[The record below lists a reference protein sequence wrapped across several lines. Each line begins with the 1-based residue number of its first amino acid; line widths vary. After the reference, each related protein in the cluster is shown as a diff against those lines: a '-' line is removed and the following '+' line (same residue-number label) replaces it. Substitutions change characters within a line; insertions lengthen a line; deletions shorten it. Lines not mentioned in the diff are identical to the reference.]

1 MGVLIMLTVLLG
13 IIIVMFFISAC
24 VLIFELLFYGAG
36 SVVLVVLSVVL
47 MVGSLIFNR
56 QSSEKKVK
64 RKELKEDPN
73 FEAVKSQFEPIDK
86 YGDSYVSSKIGKV
99 LWVEGIR
106 WKLFN
111 ASEIVEYNV
120 IEKKHNENSDNI
132 LGKVVVEAGTGF
144 HAGDVIERLGVV
156 FTVADGNEYELLEFD
171 GNEPTK
177 KMESTISRHNR
188 LVRLFDEMVNGK
200 IN

>member
-1 MGVLIMLTVLLG
+1 MLTVLLG

>member
-1 MGVLIMLTVLLG
+1 MLTVLLG
-13 IIIVMFFISAC
+13 IIIVMFFILAC

-36 SVVLVVLSVVL
+36 SVVL
-47 MVGSLIFNR
+47 MVGALISLIFDR
-56 QSSEKKVK
+56 QSSKKKVK

>member
-1 MGVLIMLTVLLG
+1 MLTVLLG
-13 IIIVMFFISAC
+13 IIIVMFFILAC

-36 SVVLVVLSVVL
+36 SVVL
-47 MVGSLIFNR
+47 MVEALISLIFDR
-56 QSSEKKVK
+56 QSSKKKVK

>member
-1 MGVLIMLTVLLG
+1 MLTVLLG

-144 HAGDVIERLGVV
+144 SPGDVIERLGVV

>member
-1 MGVLIMLTVLLG
+1 MLTVLLG
-13 IIIVMFFISAC
+13 IIIVMFFISVC

-36 SVVLVVLSVVL
+36 SVVLTVVL
-47 MVGSLIFNR
+47 MVGELISLIFDR

-64 RKELKEDPN
+64 RKELKEDSN

-120 IEKKHNENSDNI
+120 IEKKHNENSNNI
-132 LGKVVVEAGTGF
+132 LGKVVVEVGTGF

-177 KMESTISRHNR
+177 KKESTISRHNR

>member
-1 MGVLIMLTVLLG
+1 MLTVLLG

-132 LGKVVVEAGTGF
+132 LGKVAVEAGTGF